1 MLYEVP
7 ERKASVTI
15 CLSIRPKHVSHKAT
29 FNAPMTPFH
38 KLTQTIC
45 NFKVV
50 QRILIRVFPV
60 LLCWFSP
67 FALADAISDIESLMQ
82 NKQWAQAQRLVQSE
96 IDRKTSAAQSPQL
109 RLMQSQIMAGLGQNQ
124 DAIKTLQLLIQE
136 FPELPEPYNNLGVLL
151 AAQGQYESAAE
162 AFLTAIQARPNYKIA
177 FQNLG
182 DLYTAM
188 AQQAFAKANSLSQDG
203 KMLPP
208 PKPAASVTTTTN
220 TRTLR

>member
-1 MLYEVP
+1 
-7 ERKASVTI
+7 
-15 CLSIRPKHVSHKAT
+15 
-29 FNAPMTPFH
+29 MTPFH

-50 QRILIRVFPV
+50 QRMFIRVFPV

-67 FALADAISDIESLMQ
+67 FALADANADIESLIQ

-96 IDRKTSAAQSPQL
+96 IDRKTSTTQSPQL

-151 AAQGQYESAAE
+151 AAQGQYESAAD
-162 AFLTAIQARPNYKIA
+162 AFLTAIQARPNYKVA

>member
-1 MLYEVP
+1 
-7 ERKASVTI
+7 
-15 CLSIRPKHVSHKAT
+15 
-29 FNAPMTPFH
+29 MTPFH

-45 NFKVV
+45 NFKVL
-50 QRILIRVFPV
+50 QRMLIRVFPV

-67 FALADAISDIESLMQ
+67 FALADAVADIESLIQ
-82 NKQWAQAQRLVQSE
+82 NKQWSQAERLIQVE
-96 IDRKTSAAQSPQL
+96 IDRKASAAQSPQL
-109 RLMQSQIMAGLGQNQ
+109 RLMHSQVMAGLGKNQ
-124 DAIKTLQLLIQE
+124 DATKELQLLIQE

-162 AFLTAIQARPNYKIA
+162 AFLTAIQARPNYKVA

-188 AQQAFAKANSLSQDG
+188 AQLAYAKAKTLANDRS
-203 KMLPP
+203 MLPP
-208 PKPAASVTTTTN
+208 PKPAASSTTTTN